1 MESEDILWTENE
13 EIASYEAGNTMMDIV
28 GYIESVEAL
37 SSVKTY
43 QKWIYKIILN
53 NNKGSKV
60 RVVFWKEKALEW
72 SSKLTL
78 SEIVEITCCTVADVK
93 FQFDRDLKGV
103 IVPQELHVQDF
114 STIQVLGKF
123 DLAHSQLNEV
133 QFQETTI
140 EHCLEHGKTPIAVRG
155 YVKNDFVIFKTIG
168 QMSMANGNI
177 VDGHFRLC
185 VQIRDYK
192 NSSDSKLEKGAYA
205 IFYGKIDMSK
215 PGSSYLSVDG
225 MNKVIIDET
234 KPKMPLEKLRLSF
247 HKIPTPKPDRDTCN
261 PKRSADDEKEN
272 SNRSMDTE
280 KKLKND

>member
-1 MESEDILWTENE
+1 
-13 EIASYEAGNTMMDIV
+13 
-28 GYIESVEAL
+28 
-37 SSVKTY
+37 
-43 QKWIYKIILN
+43 
-53 NNKGSKV
+53 
-60 RVVFWKEKALEW
+60 
-72 SSKLTL
+72 
-78 SEIVEITCCTVADVK
+78 
-93 FQFDRDLKGV
+93 
-103 IVPQELHVQDF
+103 
-114 STIQVLGKF
+114 
-123 DLAHSQLNEV
+123 
-133 QFQETTI
+133 
-140 EHCLEHGKTPIAVRG
+140 
-155 YVKNDFVIFKTIG
+155 
-168 QMSMANGNI
+168 MSMANGNI

-205 IFYGKIDMSK
+205 IFYGKIDMYK